1 MSKEKIISIV
11 VLVLIAGGL
20 VSWAVL
26 GKKAAPA
33 VATAQPVATVNGVAL
48 NQADFDTQYA
58 AAVTS
63 LKAQG
68 TDTTSSTSVKT
79 IKQQVLDG
87 MIANE
92 LVMQG
97 IAKAGLKANDADVET
112 QYQTLLS
119 QAGDADKLKAQLAAA
134 NMTDIQLRENIA
146 KQLAIQSYLLA
157 NIDQTKTTVTDA
169 EIKKFY
175 DDNTKGQKDVP
186 ALKDV
191 SAQIK
196 QQLVLNKQQ
205 ALVNEFIAKLK
216 AEATITTNLPN

>member
-33 VATAQPVATVNGVAL
+33 VAVAQPVATVNGVAL
-48 NQADFDTQYA
+48 ARADFDTQYA
-58 AAVTS
+58 SAITS

-68 TDTTSSTSVKT
+68 TDTTSTSSVAT

-97 IAKAGLKANDADVET
+97 ITKAGIKANDTDVEK
-112 QYQTLLS
+112 QYQTLLT
-119 QAGDADKLKAQLAAA
+119 QAGDADRLKAQLAAA
-134 NMTDIQLRENIA
+134 NLTDVQLRENIA
-146 KQLAIQSYLLA
+146 KQLAIQAYLLA

-169 EIKKFY
+169 EIKAFY
-175 DDNTKGQKDVP
+175 DANTKGQKDVP

-191 SAQIK
+191 TAQIK
-196 QQLVLNKQQ
+196 QQLTLNKQQ
-205 ALVNEFIAKLK
+205 ALVNNFIAQLK
-216 AEATITTNLPN
+216 ASATITTNLN